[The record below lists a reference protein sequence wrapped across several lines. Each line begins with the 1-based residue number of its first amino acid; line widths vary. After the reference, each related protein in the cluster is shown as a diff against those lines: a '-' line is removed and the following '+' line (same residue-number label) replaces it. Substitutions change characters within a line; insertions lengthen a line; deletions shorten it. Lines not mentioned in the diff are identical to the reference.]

1 MPQQKVKKAS
11 REDLDGYGQ
20 LAERHWRAHRP
31 KLVKF
36 LEARGELYEHL
47 VEAQRQ
53 AVNYIEQAQK
63 EGVDPIV
70 ADEVATRTFIL
81 LPDVDDEEA

>member
-11 REDLDGYGQ
+11 REDLDGYGR
-20 LAERHWRAHRP
+20 LAERHWRKHRP

-53 AVNYIEQAQK
+53 AVNYIA
-63 EGVDPIV
+63 IV